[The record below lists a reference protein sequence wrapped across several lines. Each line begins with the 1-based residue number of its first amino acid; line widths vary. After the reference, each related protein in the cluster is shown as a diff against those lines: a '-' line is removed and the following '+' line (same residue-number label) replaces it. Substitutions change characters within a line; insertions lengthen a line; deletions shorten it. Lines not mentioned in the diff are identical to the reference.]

1 MGRGWT
7 VRSDAA
13 YTAAHWSSGLTNC
26 AASFT
31 CTPEGVKPRHDNRDR
46 TMAGRLQGKSALVT
60 AAGQGMGRAA
70 AIAFAREGA
79 RVTAT
84 DLKPDLLQGL
94 PARVATRAL
103 DVLDDDAVERAVRD
117 LGATDILFN
126 CAGYVHQGTILD
138 CTVADWDFSFD
149 LNVRS
154 MFVLSKAMLPK
165 MIAAGGGVIL
175 NMASV
180 LGAHKAAPNR
190 LAYAA
195 SKAAVVG
202 FTRALAIDH
211 VKQGIRVNCVCPG
224 TVDTPSLGDRINAF
238 SDPAQARKDFIAR
251 QPMGRLANAEEI
263 AETFVYLVSD
273 ESSFMTGQ
281 AIFVDGG
288 MSL

>member
-1 MGRGWT
+1 
-7 VRSDAA
+7 
-13 YTAAHWSSGLTNC
+13 
-26 AASFT
+26 
-31 CTPEGVKPRHDNRDR
+31 
-46 TMAGRLQGKSALVT
+46 MAGRLQGKSVLVT
-60 AAGQGMGRAA
+60 AAAQGMGRAA
-70 AIAFAREGA
+70 VLAFAREGA
-79 RVTAT
+79 QVIAT
-84 DLKPDLLQGL
+84 DLKDELLADL
-94 PARVATRAL
+94 PSEIAKRRL
-103 DVLDDDAVERAVRD
+103 DVLDDAAVKTFVEGIGAVD
-117 LGATDILFN
+117 VLFN

-138 CTVADWDFSFD
+138 CTIKDWDFSFD

-154 MFVLSKAMLPK
+154 MFVMTKAMLPK
-165 MIAAGGGVIL
+165 MIAAGGGTLL

-180 LGAHKAAPNR
+180 LGAQKAAPNR

-211 VKQGIRVNCVCPG
+211 VKQNIRVNCVCPG

-238 SDPAQARKDFIAR
+238 ADPEQARKDFVAR
-251 QPMGRLANAEEI
+251 QPMGRLATAEEI

-281 AIFVDGG
+281 AVFVDGG

>member
-1 MGRGWT
+1 M
-7 VRSDAA
+7 SD
-13 YTAAHWSSGLTNC
+13 
-26 AASFT
+26 
-31 CTPEGVKPRHDNRDR
+31 
-46 TMAGRLQGKSALVT
+46 RLKGKRALVT

-70 AIAFAREGA
+70 ALAFAREGA
-79 RVTAT
+79 KVMAT
-84 DLKPDLLQGL
+84 DLNPELLKPFAGN
-94 PARVATRAL
+94 AAISASRL
-103 DVLDDDAVERAVRD
+103 DVLNEEEVRAFVEKTSAV
-117 LGATDILFN
+117 DILFN
-126 CAGYVHQGTILD
+126 CAGWVHQGNILD
-138 CTVADWDFSFD
+138 CGIEDWDRSFD

-154 MFVLSKAMLPK
+154 MFVMTKAMLPK

-180 LGAHKAAPNR
+180 LGARKAAPNR

-195 SKAAVVG
+195 SKAAVEG

-211 VKQGIRVNCVCPG
+211 VKQNIRVNCVCPG

-238 SDPAQARKDFIAR
+238 ADPEQARRDFVAR
-251 QPMGRLANAEEI
+251 QPMGRLATAEEV

-281 AIFVDGG
+281 AVFADGG

>member
-1 MGRGWT
+1 MAKRLEGKT
-7 VRSDAA
+7 V
-13 YTAAHWSSGLTNC
+13 LI
-26 AASFT
+26 
-31 CTPEGVKPRHDNRDR
+31 
-46 TMAGRLQGKSALVT
+46 T
-60 AAGQGMGRAA
+60 AAGQGMGHAA
-70 AIAFAREGA
+70 ALAFAREGA
-79 RVTAT
+79 IVTAT
-84 DLKPDLLQGL
+84 DLNQAGL
-94 PARVATRAL
+94 RSLGATPGITCQLL
-103 DVLDDDAVERAVRD
+103 DVLNDEEVGKFVE
-117 LGATDILFN
+117 ATGPVDILFN

-138 CTVADWDFSFD
+138 CEIKDWDFSFN

-154 MFVLSKAMLPK
+154 MYIVTRAMLPK
-165 MIAAGGGVIL
+165 MIANGGGVIL

-195 SKAAVVG
+195 SKAAVEG

-211 VKQGIRVNCVCPG
+211 VKQNIRVNCVCPG

-238 SDPAQARKDFIAR
+238 ADPVQARKDFINR
-251 QPMGRLANAEEI
+251 QPMGRLATAAEI

-281 AIFVDGG
+281 AVFVDGG

>member
-1 MGRGWT
+1 M
-7 VRSDAA
+7 
-13 YTAAHWSSGLTNC
+13 TN
-26 AASFT
+26 
-31 CTPEGVKPRHDNRDR
+31 
-46 TMAGRLQGKSALVT
+46 RLQGKTALVT

-70 AIAFAREGA
+70 VLAFAREGA
-79 RVTAT
+79 QVIAT
-84 DLKPDLLQGL
+84 DVKPELLEVFKGK
-94 PARVATRAL
+94 PNIRTERL
-103 DVLDDDAVERAVRD
+103 DVLDDKATQAFVEKTGAVN
-117 LGATDILFN
+117 ILFN
-126 CAGYVHQGTILD
+126 CAGWVHQGTLLECSIE
-138 CTVADWDFSFD
+138 DWDRSFD

-154 MFVLSKAMLPK
+154 MFVLTKAMLPK
-165 MIAAGGGVIL
+165 MAANGGGVIL

-180 LGAHKAAPNR
+180 LGTEKAAPNR

-195 SKAAVVG
+195 SKAAVAG

-211 VKQGIRVNCVCPG
+211 VKQNIRVNCVCPG

-238 SDPAQARKDFIAR
+238 ADPAQARKDFINR
-251 QPMGRLANAEEI
+251 QPMGRLATAEEI

>member
-1 MGRGWT
+1 M
-7 VRSDAA
+7 A
-13 YTAAHWSSGLTNC
+13 
-26 AASFT
+26 
-31 CTPEGVKPRHDNRDR
+31 DR
-46 TMAGRLQGKSALVT
+46 LKGKTALVT

-70 AIAFAREGA
+70 VLAFAREGA
-79 RVTAT
+79 TVLAT
-84 DLKPDLLQGL
+84 DVNPKLLTQFD
-94 PARVATRAL
+94 ANRAIAASRL
-103 DVLDDDAVERAVRD
+103 DVTDAKEVDAFVAATGAV
-117 LGATDILFN
+117 DILFN
-126 CAGYVHQGTILD
+126 CAGWVHQGSILE
-138 CTVADWDFSFD
+138 CSVEDWDRSF
-149 LNVRS
+149 NVNARG
-154 MFVLSKAMLPK
+154 MFLVTKAMLPR
-165 MIAAGGGVIL
+165 MIAKGGGVIL

-180 LGAHKAAPNR
+180 LGSDKAAPNR

-195 SKAAVVG
+195 SKAAVAG

-238 SDPAQARKDFIAR
+238 TDPVQARRDFVAR
-251 QPMGRLANAEEI
+251 QPMGRLAAAEEI

>member
-1 MGRGWT
+1 
-7 VRSDAA
+7 
-13 YTAAHWSSGLTNC
+13 
-26 AASFT
+26 
-31 CTPEGVKPRHDNRDR
+31 
-46 TMAGRLQGKSALVT
+46 MAGRLQGKSALVT

-70 AIAFAREGA
+70 VLAFGREGA
-79 RVTAT
+79 QVTAT
-84 DLKPDLLQGL
+84 DLKPELLARL
-94 PARVATRAL
+94 PTGITTRQL
-103 DVLDDDAVERAVRD
+103 DVLDDSAVQAMVEQIGAV
-117 LGATDILFN
+117 DILFN
-126 CAGYVHQGTILD
+126 CAGYVHQGTILE
-138 CTVADWDFSFD
+138 CAVADWDFSFD

-154 MFVLSKAMLPK
+154 MFVLTKAMLPK

-175 NMASV
+175 NMSSV

-195 SKAAVVG
+195 SKAAVTG

-211 VKQGIRVNCVCPG
+211 VKQNIRVNCVCPG

-238 SDPAQARKDFIAR
+238 ADPVQARKDFIAR
-251 QPMGRLANAEEI
+251 QPMGRLATAEEI

>member
-1 MGRGWT
+1 
-7 VRSDAA
+7 
-13 YTAAHWSSGLTNC
+13 
-26 AASFT
+26 
-31 CTPEGVKPRHDNRDR
+31 
-46 TMAGRLQGKSALVT
+46 MAGRLQGKTALVT
-60 AAGQGMGRAA
+60 AAAQGMGRAA
-70 AIAFAREGA
+70 VIAFAREGA
-79 RVTAT
+79 QVIAT
-84 DLKPDLLQGL
+84 DLKPELLAGL
-94 PARVATRAL
+94 PAAVKTAGL
-103 DVLDDDAVERAVRD
+103 DVLDDGAVAAFVESTGAV
-117 LGATDILFN
+117 DILFN

-138 CTVADWDFSFD
+138 CSVKDWDFSFD

-154 MFVLSKAMLPK
+154 MFIMTKAMLPK
-165 MIAAGGGVIL
+165 MIAAGGGTIL

-180 LGAHKAAPNR
+180 LGALKAAPNR

-195 SKAAVVG
+195 SKAAVAG

-224 TVDTPSLGDRINAF
+224 TVDTPSLGDRISAF
-238 SDPAQARKDFIAR
+238 ADPVQARKDFIAR

-281 AIFVDGG
+281 AIFADGG

>member
-1 MGRGWT
+1 M
-7 VRSDAA
+7 SDR
-13 YTAAHWSSGLTNC
+13 L
-26 AASFT
+26 
-31 CTPEGVKPRHDNRDR
+31 
-46 TMAGRLQGKSALVT
+46 AGKTALVT
-60 AAGQGMGRAA
+60 AAAQGMGRAA
-70 AIAFAREGA
+70 ALAFAREGA

-84 DLKPDLLQGL
+84 DVSQPLLRELDGR
-94 PARVATRAL
+94 PGISTARL
-103 DVLDDDAVERAVRD
+103 DVLDDGAVNAFVERTGAV
-117 LGATDILFN
+117 DILFN
-126 CAGYVHQGTILD
+126 CAGWVHQGSLLD
-138 CTVADWDFSFD
+138 CSIADWDRSFD

-154 MFVLSKAMLPK
+154 MFVMTKAMLPK

-195 SKAAVVG
+195 SKAAVAG

-211 VKQGIRVNCVCPG
+211 VRQGIRVNCVCPG
-224 TVDTPSLGDRINAF
+224 TVDTPSLAERINAF
-238 SDPAQARKDFIAR
+238 ADPVQARKDFIAR
-251 QPMGRLANAEEI
+251 QPMGRLATAEEL
-263 AETFVYLVSD
+263 AEAFVYLVCD

>member
-1 MGRGWT
+1 
-7 VRSDAA
+7 
-13 YTAAHWSSGLTNC
+13 
-26 AASFT
+26 
-31 CTPEGVKPRHDNRDR
+31 
-46 TMAGRLQGKSALVT
+46 MAGRLQGKSVLVT
-60 AAGQGMGRAA
+60 AAAQGMGRAA
-70 AIAFAREGA
+70 VLAFEREGA

-84 DLKPDLLQGL
+84 DLKDELLADL
-94 PARVATRAL
+94 PSTITKRRL
-103 DVLDDDAVERAVRD
+103 DVLDDGAVQAFVESTGAVD
-117 LGATDILFN
+117 VLFN
-126 CAGYVHQGTILD
+126 CAGYVAHGTILD
-138 CTVADWDFSFD
+138 CTIKDWDFSFD

-154 MFVLSKAMLPK
+154 MFVMTKAMLPK
-165 MIAAGGGVIL
+165 MIAAGGGTIL

-180 LGAHKAAPNR
+180 LGAEKAAPNR

-211 VKQGIRVNCVCPG
+211 VKQNIRVNCVCPG

-238 SDPAQARKDFIAR
+238 ADPVQARKDFVAR
-251 QPMGRLANAEEI
+251 QPMGRLATAEEI

-281 AIFVDGG
+281 AVFVDGG